1 MKNWKI
7 ANEEG
12 MTFAYREPRENE
24 RTCWRLGGN
33 PVVPVSVPDP
43 ADNNCEDDLGYWSF
57 GLNDEDLEFS
67 IQYYY
72 DRWNFS
78 DDSCR
83 RDKDIVDALVVERDN
98 RKQRTGGGSVSGGY
112 SVNAAYAYPAGGGGA
127 VIINAGNGK
136 AGSGV
141 GGAVTITA
149 GVGGGA
155 GVVFGQNPPAKKRK

>member
-24 RTCWRLGGN
+24 KTCWQLGGK

-43 ADNNCEDDLGYWSF
+43 ADNNCEDDLSYWSF
-57 GLNDEDLEFS
+57 SLDDEDLEFS

-83 RDKDIVDALVVERDN
+83 RDKDIVDALVTERDN
-98 RKQRTGGGSVSGGY
+98 RKTRTAGGGGY
-112 SVNAAYAYPAGGGGA
+112 ATSAYAANGYASGGA
-127 VIINAGNGK
+127 VIINAGSGSPG
-136 AGSGV
+136 AGA
-141 GGAVTITA
+141 GGAITITA
-149 GVGGGA
+149 GVGSSGGKF
-155 GVVFGQNPPAKKRK
+155 VFGQNPPAKKRK